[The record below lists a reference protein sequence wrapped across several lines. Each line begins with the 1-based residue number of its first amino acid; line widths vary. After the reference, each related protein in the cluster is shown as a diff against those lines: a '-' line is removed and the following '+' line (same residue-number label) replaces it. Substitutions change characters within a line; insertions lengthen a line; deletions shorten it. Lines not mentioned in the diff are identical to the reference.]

1 MPAWTESAW
10 ASPSGTSTLGS
21 SSSPRAGDELAAW
34 KLDDDIIQNAKTEL
48 KFNKLCKRQEGYF
61 PNELFPSFVHIDC
74 FLCL

>member
-10 ASPSGTSTLGS
+10 ASPSGKSTLGS

-48 KFNKLCKRQEGYF
+48 KFNKLC
-61 PNELFPSFVHIDC
+61 
-74 FLCL
+74 